1 MRAKVIIEDLKLEDY
16 LYTLPQKLAAITG
29 LFNIRVNMKE
39 CSVSFNYRTEEAALQ
54 VLEKL
59 KS

>member
-1 MRAKVIIEDLKLEDY
+1 MRAKVIIKDLKFEDY
-16 LYTLPQKLAAITG
+16 VYSLPQKLADITG

-59 KS
+59 KP